1 MSIIPMLLVGGIIIT
16 ILAYFAL
23 RLRTLN
29 GKGAIATIII
39 GIAVLIGG
47 SPSWFILVLTFFV
60 LAAIFTRFR
69 YSIKAQI
76 GFAQDK
82 GGARGWPN
90 VVANGGIVGILGI
103 LEFISSEPI
112 FIAAFL
118 GAMATAMAD
127 TIATELGLLSKKAPR
142 YVFNLR
148 KTVSPGTSGGITLV
162 GTVSS
167 IAFSSIIGGVA
178 YSVGL
183 LPIGIAQIF
192 LIAITAGVVGTFVDS
207 MLGAS
212 LQGLYL
218 SEDKKG
224 FTEIRRPDSKLVKG
238 FRWIDNNVVNVIG
251 TLVGALTAASIFLI
265 V

>member
-1 MSIIPMLLVGGIIIT
+1 MSIIPMLLVGVALII
-16 ILAYFAL
+16 LLSYLAL

-29 GKGAIATIII
+29 GKGAIATIVI

-90 VVANGGIVGILGI
+90 VVANGGIVGILGV
-103 LEFISSEPI
+103 LEFISSEPL

-127 TIATELGLLSKKAPR
+127 TIATEIGLLSKTAPR

-167 IAFSSIIGGVA
+167 FVFATIIGVVA
-178 YSVGL
+178 YSVVL
-183 LPIGIAQIF
+183 LPIGISQIL
-192 LIAITAGVVGTFVDS
+192 LIAIVAGVVGTFVDS
-207 MLGAS
+207 MLGAGI
-212 LQGLYL
+212 QGLYL
-218 SEDKKG
+218 SRDKNN
-224 FTEIRRPDSKLVKG
+224 FTEIRLPYSKPVKG
-238 FRWIDNNVVNVIG
+238 FRWIDNNVVNVMG
-251 TLVGALTAASIFLI
+251 TLVGALTAASLFLI
-265 V
+265 L

>member
-1 MSIIPMLLVGGIIIT
+1 MSTIPIVLVGGVIV
-16 ILAYFAL
+16 ILLSYLAL

-29 GKGAIATIII
+29 GKGAIATVAI

-47 SPSWFILVLTFFV
+47 NLSWFILVLTFFV

-69 YSIKAQI
+69 YSIKAQL

-90 VVANGGIVGILGI
+90 VVANGGIVGILGV
-103 LEFISSEPI
+103 LEFVSNEPI
-112 FIAAFL
+112 FVAAFL

-127 TIATELGLLSKKAPR
+127 TLATELGLLSKKSPR

-148 KTVSPGTSGGITLV
+148 KKVIPGTSGGITLV

-167 IAFSSIIGGVA
+167 FVFATIIGIVA

-183 LPIGIAQIF
+183 LQIGIAQVLF
-192 LIAITAGVVGTFVDS
+192 IAIVAGVAGTFVDS

-212 LQGLYL
+212 IQGLYF
-218 SEDKKG
+218 STDKKR
-224 FTEIRRPDSKLVKG
+224 FTEIRLPDSKLVKG
-238 FRWIDNNVVNVIG
+238 FRWIDNNVVNVMG
-251 TLVGALTAASIFLI
+251 TLVGALTAASLFLFL
-265 V
+265 